1 MAESIGNATAPNGN
15 TRSVRIVGNITGNIS
30 VWTIF
35 FKSEWPLYYNNLYC
49 NVSGG
54 LNGNPKFAYNGDNIW
69 VAVITNNQ
77 VVISPGQSI
86 TVTASVTVPAVGS
99 TASTTSKTSLKL
111 TRPSGGGGAS
121 PVNPGGSVPSA
132 PGAPTITRRG
142 HTDLDVSFSR
152 SASSGG
158 SPIDHYLLRRW
169 DGSDATGNYVNISQN
184 MALSRN
190 IPKLVPGKTYS
201 LAVYA
206 HNKYGYSPRGPVSVV
221 RTRAGGFVK
230 VDGAFKEF
238 VPYVKQNGVWKMAI
252 PYIKV
257 ADFWKPSG

>member
-35 FKSEWPLYYNNLYC
+35 FKSAWPLYYNNLYC

-77 VVISPGQSI
+77 VVISPGQSV

-111 TRPSGGGGAS
+111 TRPSGGGGES

-169 DGSDATGNYVNISQN
+169 NGNESSYSNVSQG
-184 MALSRN
+184 LSTSRN
-190 IPKLVPGKTYS
+190 VPNLHPGEQYT

-206 HNKYGYSPRGPVSVV
+206 HNKNGYSARGAATTV
-221 RTRAGGFVK
+221 RTRGGGYIK
-230 VDGAFKEF
+230 IDGVFREF
-238 VPYVKQNGVWKMAI
+238 VPYVKVNGVWRESI

-257 ADFWKPSG
+257 ADFWKPCG